1 MLQATFMALG
11 IVSSSIWKYKVWQ
24 AQRAGIYLLAQ
35 NCTMNLPI
43 SNVVES
49 VTDNLLIL
57 LNADH
62 CLDQKLT

>member
-1 MLQATFMALG
+1 
-11 IVSSSIWKYKVWQ
+11 
-24 AQRAGIYLLAQ
+24 
-35 NCTMNLPI
+35 MNLPI